1 MMDALEEMARE
12 CFGYGR
18 WKAPYWFIGLEEGMS
33 GTLEDRVKAWQK
45 LGKEGL
51 SDCKQFHHEIKVY
64 KHHIDFP
71 PLESTWRVLMLIL
84 LTYLGRGSSEKELK
98 SYQSDQLGMAN
109 GETALLEL
117 FGLPAKNLEEGLKQK
132 GQHFSKNLVDDI
144 HHRRLLKIHER
155 IREHAPELV
164 VMYGTTR
171 KEEFGRLAGRKMERW
186 DTIRRGPTLM
196 TLIPH
201 PTSRPGVTNER
212 WVQHAK
218 ALREWRKQA

>member
-1 MMDALEEMARE
+1 MDALEEMARE

-18 WKAPYWFIGLEEGMS
+18 WEAPYWFIGLEEGMS

-51 SDCKQFHHEIKVY
+51 SDCKKFHHEIKVDKY
-64 KHHIDFP
+64 HIDFP
-71 PLESTWRVLMLIL
+71 PLAPTWRVLMLIL

-117 FGLPAKNLEEGLKQK
+117 FGLPAKTIEEGLKQK

-155 IREHAPELV
+155 IREHAPQLV
-164 VMYGTTR
+164 VMYGTT
-171 KEEFGRLAGRKMERW
+171 
-186 DTIRRGPTLM
+186 
-196 TLIPH
+196 
-201 PTSRPGVTNER
+201 S
-212 WVQHAK
+212 
-218 ALREWRKQA
+218 